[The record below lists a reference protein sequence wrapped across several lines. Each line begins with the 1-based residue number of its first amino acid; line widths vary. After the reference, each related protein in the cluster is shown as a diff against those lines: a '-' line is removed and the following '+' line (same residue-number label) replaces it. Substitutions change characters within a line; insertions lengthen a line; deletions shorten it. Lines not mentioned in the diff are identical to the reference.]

1 MKATCPHVVGV
12 DGFGPAADGC
22 ETCLEVGGTWVH
34 LRQCLACG
42 RTGCCDSSPNR
53 HASAHAG
60 ATGHQVVR
68 ALEPGEDWSWC
79 YACER
84 TLRLAADGTWRE
96 VDTFFEAGLWYA
108 QQRAADGGPI
118 DAGSDETT
126 DDGFPIG
133 LWAATYRARRN
144 EGAIDPEQA
153 AALETIPGWRW

>member
-1 MKATCPHVVGV
+1 
-12 DGFGPAADGC
+12 
-22 ETCLEVGGTWVH
+22 VH

-42 RTGCCDSSPNR
+42 RTGCCDSSQNR

-60 ATGHQVVR
+60 ATGHHVVR
-68 ALEPGEDWSWC
+68 SLEPGEDWSWC

-84 TLRLAADGTWRE
+84 TLRLEADGTWSE
-96 VDTFFEAGLWYA
+96 VDTFFEAGIWYA